1 MRYLTFTQPEK
12 SSYPICFLVPQ
23 IQQAEMVES
32 YVAPFGLNQEEL
44 LAITLHQKPGVK
56 KTPKAEMV
64 AYITEQ
70 LQPILDDMKVEYLLV
85 SDAEY
90 FKTFTKTAKAD
101 VNLGYVMDSAFGPQK
116 VVYVPNYKAIFYD
129 PDKIRGKI
137 RLAIDG
143 LLAHRAGAY
152 AVPGADI
159 IKVSAYPNSLAEIE
173 RWLVHFID
181 NNIPL
186 TADIE
191 AFALR
196 HTEAG
201 IGTISFAWNQH
212 EGIAFAVD
220 YGRPVGEAQQLRAML
235 KEFFRQHKAGITWHH
250 IAYDVYVLVYQLF
263 MSDILDTEGLLEG
276 LDVMLDNWDCTKL
289 ISYLATNS
297 CAGNKLGLKEQ
308 SQEFAGNYAIEE
320 IKDITKVPL
329 PQLLQYN
336 LIDTLSTW
344 YVKNKHYPTLL
355 ADEQEDIYINLFKKA
370 TKDIIQMQLTGLPVN
385 MKRVA
390 EVRVI
395 LEGDERKA
403 LDHIE
408 QCAIIQ
414 EYTNWLNEE
423 WVVWKNSTLKKKR
436 VTLADASEKFNPNSG
451 PQLQTLLY
459 ERLGLP
465 VIAVTKSKQPST
477 DGDTLKALKNH
488 TSDKNIIAFLDAMMD
503 YNAVNKIL
511 TSFIPAMEN
520 AVQGPD
526 GWYYLFGNFNLGGT
540 LSGRLSSSNPN
551 LQNLPATGS
560 RYAKLI
566 KSCFSAPPGWLFVG
580 LDFDSL
586 EDKISAVTTRDPNKL
601 KVYTDGYDGHCL
613 RAYAYFGE
621 NMPDI
626 DPNNVVSI
634 NSIAKKYKTYRQDSK
649 IPTFALTYMGTY
661 ITLMKN
667 CGFPKDKAV
676 LIEQRYHELYQVSDA
691 WVAAKLDQAMTDG
704 YVTVAFGLRV
714 RTPLLKQV
722 VRGNSKT
729 PYEAEAEGRSA
740 GNALGQ
746 SWCLLNSRAWVETME
761 KVRSSSYRLDIKPC
775 AQIHDAGYALVRDNI
790 KALKFLNDH
799 LVNAVKWQDH
809 PDIANDNVKLGG
821 KLGVF
826 FPDWTTEITLPNGA
840 SEQEIFETIDR
851 EMAA

>member
-12 SSYPICFLVPQ
+12 SSYPICFLVPV
-23 IQQAEMVES
+23 IQQTEMVDA
-32 YVAPFGLNQEEL
+32 YVTPFELNQEEL
-44 LAITLHQKPGVK
+44 LAITLHQKPGAK
-56 KTPKAEMV
+56 KTPKNEMV
-64 AYITEQ
+64 AYITEH
-70 LQPILDDMKVEYLLV
+70 LQPVLDDMKVEYLV
-85 SDAEY
+85 VTDAEY

-101 VNLGYVMDSAFGPQK
+101 ASLGYVLDSAFGPQK
-116 VVYVPNYKAIFYD
+116 VVYAPNHRAIFYD

-143 LLAHRAGAY
+143 LLTHRAGAY
-152 AVPGADI
+152 AVPGTDI
-159 IKVSAYPNSLAEIE
+159 IRTSAYPTSLADIE

-181 NNIPL
+181 NNVPL
-186 TADIE
+186 TGDIE

-201 IGTISFAWNQH
+201 IGTISLAWNQH

-235 KEFFRQHKAGITWHH
+235 KEFFRQHKAGITWHN
-250 IAYDVYVLVYQLF
+250 IAYDVYVLIYQLF
-263 MSDILDTEGLLEG
+263 MADILDTAGLLEG
-276 LDVMLDNWDCTKL
+276 LDVMLANWDCTKL
-289 ISYLATNS
+289 ITYLATNS
-297 CAGNKLGLKEQ
+297 CAGNKLGLKDQ

-320 IKDITKVPL
+320 IKDITKIPL

-336 LIDTLSTW
+336 LIDSLSTW
-344 YVKNKHYPTLL
+344 YVKNKHYPTMV
-355 ADEQEDIYINLFKKA
+355 ADQQEDIYVTLFKKA

-385 MKRVA
+385 MERVK

-395 LEGDERKA
+395 LEADERKA

-414 EYTNWLNEE
+414 QYTDWLNEE
-423 WVVWKNSTLKKKR
+423 WVNWKNSTLKKKR
-436 VTLADASEKFNPNSG
+436 VTLADANEKFNPNSG

-465 VIAVTKSKQPST
+465 VIARTKNKQPST

-488 TSDKNIIAFLDAMMD
+488 TSDPNIIAFLDAMMD

-526 GWYYLFGNFNLGGT
+526 GWHYLFGNFNLGGT

-560 RYAKLI
+560 RYAKII

-601 KVYTDGYDGHCL
+601 KVYVGHTIYAVDVDGITHHIRD
-613 RAYAYFGE
+613 
-621 NMPDI
+621 D
-626 DPNNVVSI
+626 DTI
-634 NSIAKKYKTYRQDSK
+634 NYEGKTYSGQQ
-649 IPTFALTYMGTY
+649 F
-661 ITLMKN
+661 
-667 CGFPKDKAV
+667 
-676 LIEQRYHELYQVSDA
+676 
-691 WVAAKLDQAMTDG
+691 
-704 YVTVAFGLRV
+704 
-714 RTPLLKQV
+714 
-722 VRGNSKT
+722 
-729 PYEAEAEGRSA
+729 YEAHCS
-740 GNALGQ
+740 L
-746 SWCLLNSRAWVETME
+746 
-761 KVRSSSYRLDIKPC
+761 
-775 AQIHDAGYALVRDNI
+775 
-790 KALKFLNDH
+790 
-799 LVNAVKWQDH
+799 
-809 PDIANDNVKLGG
+809 
-821 KLGVF
+821 
-826 FPDWTTEITLPNGA
+826 
-840 SEQEIFETIDR
+840 
-851 EMAA
+851 